1 MEALVDI
8 LVTYGLPGMFV
19 SAFLAGSILPFSSE
33 LVMAGL
39 QLAGA
44 DPWGLVVWGTLGNTL
59 GGLLNYGIGRLGREE
74 WITRYAKVSP
84 ERLERGRRWVHRY
97 GAWAGLLSWLPV
109 VGELITVAMGY
120 LRVNWATSLL
130 AILVGKGLRYYVV
143 VFLVSYY

>member
-1 MEALVDI
+1 MDALVDI
-8 LVTYGLPGMFV
+8 LVNYGLPGMFV

>member
-1 MEALVDI
+1 MDALVDI

-143 VFLVSYY
+143 VFLFSYY

>member
-1 MEALVDI
+1 MDALVDI

-97 GAWAGLLSWLPV
+97 GAWAGLLRWLPV

>member
-1 MEALVDI
+1 M
-8 LVTYGLPGMFV
+8 TYGLPGMFV

-59 GGLLNYGIGRLGREE
+59 GGLLNYGIGRLGHEE

>member
-1 MEALVDI
+1 MDALVDI

-84 ERLERGRRWVHRY
+84 ERLERGRHWVHRY

>member
-1 MEALVDI
+1 MDVLVDI